1 MKWTTEIAK
10 VIDIN
15 DLRRTHIV
23 NAVNWLIDD
32 ERYGNLWKD
41 GHQDFVWVD
50 TFIAELKRRGH
61 DQKEIDDLV
70 SKSNQKIR
78 LLNIDENQK

>member
-1 MKWTTEIAK
+1 MKWTTEISN

-15 DLRRTHIV
+15 DMRRTHIV

-50 TFIAELKRRGH
+50 IFVAELIRRGH